1 MPMRTLTTLY
11 PDHFWATNNLVSLYR
26 VSGQERK
33 YLTYVLRRAE
43 LRPSSFFFNSRA
55 ASEIVFF
62 EGDLVVA
69 RSYVNRALN
78 LITSEDIESQWGV
91 GWVMLFP
98 AYEAFLQGDP
108 QTALLEADRML
119 QTLRRLGVSGR
130 TSSQLGSLYLALGK
144 FQVAQEL
151 SNGNSLFLSG
161 AAYLKGND
169 GAMKKHLR
177 EYLESGSVDR
187 VLRGVGGNPMFGPL
201 SPILLVR
208 AGLTSEAEKILHS
221 MGNRLSGKRAKE
233 IQIPLGVL
241 ALSRGNI
248 TEGMAMIE
256 NTLPLVNRP
265 GAAAT
270 YFLGCEILAK
280 AWRQQGDLGKAV
292 QLLEEA
298 SERKSLLRAQTGLAI
313 PLWMGLRL
321 QLAQFYREM
330 DRSAEARKIEDE
342 LRTLLAY
349 ADPDHPIL
357 RQLDHSEEIALLEPA
372 N

>member
-1 MPMRTLTTLY
+1 
-11 PDHFWATNNLVSLYR
+11 
-26 VSGQERK
+26 
-33 YLTYVLRRAE
+33 
-43 LRPSSFFFNSRA
+43 
-55 ASEIVFF
+55 
-62 EGDLVVA
+62 
-69 RSYVNRALN
+69 
-78 LITSEDIESQWGV
+78 
-91 GWVMLFP
+91 MLFA

-119 QTLRRLGVSGR
+119 QTLRRLGVSGW
-130 TSSQLGSLYLALGK
+130 TSSQLGGLYLALGK

-151 SNGNSLFLSG
+151 SKGNSRNSLFLAG
-161 AAYLKGND
+161 VAYLKGED

-177 EYLESGSVDR
+177 EYLESGGGDR
-187 VLRGVGGNPMFGPL
+187 VLRGGGNPMFGPL

-208 AGLTSEAEKILHS
+208 AGLLSEAEKILHLL
-221 MGNRLSGKRAKE
+221 GDRLSGKRAKE
-233 IQIPLGVL
+233 IQIPLGAL

-265 GAAAT
+265 GTAGT

-280 AWRQQGDLGKAV
+280 AWRLQGDLDKAV

-298 SERKSLLRAQTGLAI
+298 SEKKSLLRAQAGLPV

-321 QLAQFYREM
+321 QLAQLYREM

-342 LRTLLAY
+342 LRNLLAY